1 MAELDE
7 QPCQED
13 PRVFFAAVR
22 TVLAWVRTSL
32 AMMGFG
38 FVIARF
44 GLFLRELS
52 VVQPHAAHHGLG
64 SAWIGAVMMIL
75 GSLAC
80 LTSAY
85 SYARFLREHGRQRAL
100 VESMSAWPVRFAVVV
115 GVLGLF
121 LTVYVLMAT

>member
-1 MAELDE
+1 MPELDN

-22 TVLAWVRTSL
+22 TVLAWIRTSL

-52 VVQPHAAHHGLG
+52 VVQPHAPHHQFG
-64 SAWIGAVMMIL
+64 SAWIGTAMMIL
-75 GSLAC
+75 GSVAC

-85 SYARFLREHGRQRAL
+85 SYNRFLREHGRQKAL
-100 VESMSAWPVRFAVVV
+100 VEEMSALPVRFAVIV
-115 GVLGLF
+115 GMLGLG
-121 LTVYVLMAT
+121 LAVYVLLAE